1 MVQPKKEVRHALRR
15 RRKKKKK
22 KKIPECVP
30 KPLKLKIEFYKN
42 PVEAQ
47 DLSMYPS

>member
-15 RRKKKKK
+15 RRRKK
-22 KKIPECVP
+22 KKIPECIP

-42 PVEAQ
+42 PAEAQ

>member
-15 RRKKKKK
+15 RRRRKKK
-22 KKIPECVP
+22 KKIPECIP
-30 KPLKLKIEFYKN
+30 KPKLKIEFYKN